1 MSAANVSRRRFLQ
14 TAAAASTVFAVPQII
29 PARAFGANERVVTG
43 HIGVKN
49 RGGETQNLK
58 DFRQHCAAVC
68 DVDTKVMAAAVNY
81 LQKSENKKVDTYT
94 DYRKLLERKDIDAI
108 IVSTPDH
115 WHALMTIE
123 ACAAGKDVFCEKP
136 LSLFISEGRKMVDA
150 ARKHGRIVQTGSQ
163 QRSDKR
169 FRQACELVRNGALGK
184 IEQVLVGIPGPNHA
198 KDYVPDSAP
207 PAELNYDLWL
217 GPAPERPYNVNR
229 VHYNFRFFWDYSGGQ
244 MTNFGAHHIDIAQWG
259 LDMDGSGPI
268 AAEGTATY
276 PDDTRLCEVTKTC
289 RVTLTYANGA
299 KVIVGQGEKDIPG
312 GCTFVG
318 EKGRIFVDRS
328 KITASDPEILKT
340 DLSSA
345 AVRLYKSDN
354 HVQDFLNC
362 IASRDLP
369 AADVEIGH
377 RTATACH
384 LANMAARVGRKIEWD
399 PSAEKVV
406 GDEDA
411 AAMADRPYRGP
422 WKLA

>member
-1 MSAANVSRRRFLQ
+1 
-14 TAAAASTVFAVPQII
+14 
-29 PARAFGANERVVTG
+29 
-43 HIGVKN
+43 
-49 RGGETQNLK
+49 
-58 DFRQHCAAVC
+58 
-68 DVDTKVMAAAVNY
+68 
-81 LQKSENKKVDTYT
+81 
-94 DYRKLLERKDIDAI
+94 
-108 IVSTPDH
+108 
-115 WHALMTIE
+115 
-123 ACAAGKDVFCEKP
+123 
-136 LSLFISEGRKMVDA
+136 
-150 ARKHGRIVQTGSQ
+150 
-163 QRSDKR
+163 
-169 FRQACELVRNGALGK
+169 
-184 IEQVLVGIPGPNHA
+184 
-198 KDYVPDSAP
+198 
-207 PAELNYDLWL
+207 
-217 GPAPERPYNVNR
+217 
-229 VHYNFRFFWDYSGGQ
+229 
-244 MTNFGAHHIDIAQWG
+244 
-259 LDMDGSGPI
+259 
-268 AAEGTATY
+268 
-276 PDDTRLCEVTKTC
+276 

-318 EKGRIFVDRS
+318 EKGQIFVDRS

-384 LANMAARVGRKIEWD
+384 LANMAARLGRKIEWD